1 MDDKEFLEYV
11 MKGIVNHPESVQV
24 DRRVDDL
31 GVLLTLKV
39 HPEDMGQ
46 VIGKNGATARAV
58 RTLLRIVGMKNDAR
72 VNLKIEEPEG
82 STRAPRFQQEASE
95 RSGEEVSSA
104 PAVAMEE
111 PEAQPQ
117 AEERKEINVDEALG
131 NLE

>member
-11 MKGIVNHPESVQV
+11 IKGIVNHPDDVRAE
-24 DRRVDDL
+24 RKVDDL

-82 STRAPRFQQEASE
+82 STRAPRFQQEDRQA
-95 RSGEEVSSA
+95 EEPSA
-104 PAVAMEE
+104 PAEE
-111 PEAQPQ
+111 S
-117 AEERKEINVDEALG
+117 RRDINVDEALG

>member
-11 MKGIVNHPESVQV
+11 IKGIVNHPDDVQA
-24 DRRVDDL
+24 DRKIDEL

-82 STRAPRFQQEASE
+82 STRGPRPQAAPM
-95 RSGEEVSSA
+95 
-104 PAVAMEE
+104 AMAQE
-111 PEAQPQ
+111 PEIASAAPEVQPRE
-117 AEERKEINVDEALG
+117 EERKEINVDEALG

>member
-82 STRAPRFQQEASE
+82 STRAPRFQQEE
-95 RSGEEVSSA
+95 RATEESVV
-104 PAVAMEE
+104 PATPAEE
-111 PEAQPQ
+111 P
-117 AEERKEINVDEALG
+117 RRDINVDEALG

>member
-11 MKGIVNHPESVQV
+11 IKGIVNHPDDVQV
-24 DRRVDDL
+24 DRKIDEL

-58 RTLLRIVGMKNDAR
+58 RTLLRIVGMKNEAR

-82 STRAPRFQQEASE
+82 STRGPRPQAAAPESQDMA
-95 RSGEEVSSA
+95 A
-104 PAVAMEE
+104 PAAEE
-111 PEAQPQ
+111 AAPIAAQPQ
-117 AEERKEINVDEALG
+117 EERKEIDVDQALG

>member
-82 STRAPRFQQEASE
+82 GMRENDA
-95 RSGEEVSSA
+95 SGESA
-104 PAVAMEE
+104 GPID
-111 PEAQPQ
+111 
-117 AEERKEINVDEALG
+117 RSVDELIDELKGGASA
-131 NLE
+131 

>member
-82 STRAPRFQQEASE
+82 STRAPRFQQEE
-95 RSGEEVSSA
+95 RAPEESVA
-104 PAVAMEE
+104 PAAPAEE
-111 PEAQPQ
+111 P
-117 AEERKEINVDEALG
+117 RRDINVDEALG